1 MPPKSSRGGSTPRF
15 LQPEVRRRQIVDAAG
30 VVFARQGFT
39 SSRIADIA
47 EEAGVA
53 QGTIYRFFESKED
66 LAMALFDEAGKV
78 SAAKVAELRADPE
91 LSATEALRQF
101 IIWNA
106 RFMTRYRDLVTAMF
120 SWAIDPGVLRENG
133 YRLLGSDDLVGELR
147 ELFAK
152 AEGLDQL
159 DADLSR
165 LLPLV
170 IYTLGALS
178 RLFLQEDD
186 SEARMIATLTAIAER
201 LIGLPPA

>member
-1 MPPKSSRGGSTPRF
+1 MPPKSSRGGSAPRF

-106 RFMTRYRDLVTAMF
+106 RFMTRYRDLVT
-120 SWAIDPGVLRENG
+120 VLRENG